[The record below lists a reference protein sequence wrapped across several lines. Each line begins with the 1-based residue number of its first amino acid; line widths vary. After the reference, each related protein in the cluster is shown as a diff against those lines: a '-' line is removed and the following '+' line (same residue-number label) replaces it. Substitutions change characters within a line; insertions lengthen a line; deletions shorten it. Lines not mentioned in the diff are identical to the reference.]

1 MGKQKM
7 LDLFLKKNDD
17 NLENSILSK
26 SPRLKQ
32 QSPSQSLFKSL
43 VAGVEEINILEHD
56 LELRRSMLECLVNQ
70 RDEIR

>member
-1 MGKQKM
+1 MR
-7 LDLFLKKNDD
+7 
-17 NLENSILSK
+17 LEH
-26 SPRLKQ
+26 